1 MPVTLITLV
10 SGYPVPA
17 LHSVLQGRVYHRF
30 GIFSSYV
37 QMGIFLSLG
46 ADSQLLPLG
55 PGSSYFKPAVY
66 LGNFIIFNLIAV
78 TELTIEFPSAVRGR
92 RRKDGRR
99 VDYPKR

>member
-1 MPVTLITLV
+1 MFLDGLGHFFFIC
-10 SGYPVPA
+10 SKG
-17 LHSVLQGRVYHRF
+17 H
-30 GIFSSYV
+30 
-37 QMGIFLSLG
+37 FLSLG

>member
-1 MPVTLITLV
+1 MVW
-10 SGYPVPA
+10 
-17 LHSVLQGRVYHRF
+17 

-37 QMGIFLSLG
+37 QMGILLSLG

-78 TELTIEFPSAVRGR
+78 TELTYYRVSQRSE
-92 RRKDGRR
+92 RKEKEEGWA
-99 VDYPKR
+99 KGGLS